1 MPAQFYES
9 RIIKPTQEDSFLDA
23 AFENNSPPDQQK
35 GNEAKNP
42 SLLVI
47 TRQQQDGDYDMGVLK
62 SLSSLSP
69 TSTSASPS
77 KPSNVHVH
85 ASPTRI
91 KSFDTHQTETTA
103 VIGNKSPQKK
113 NRSIRTTT
121 TKTKEGSLQ
130 IIITNNNNNNNTS
143 TSNNKPTM
151 NPNYSAKPKPKS
163 NPNIQTSTYTNPL
176 LGGLVLQQIQQPQT
190 KIKKPRSSG
199 SGSSVSISAI
209 QVTNIGSFTDLK
221 PNCTLIGI
229 NQTSIRG
236 LQLKQ
241 VTKIIERIQPE
252 QEIILLATKWFLVGG
267 VDDGDENEQ
276 ENEQERANEN
286 KKFNLRRPGS
296 SRSTMHNTGGSGSS
310 DGKPF
315 NSSSISNREK
325 KLLAETGCSYGP
337 CVGCEW
343 CGECF
348 CIIQ

>member
-47 TRQQQDGDYDMGVLK
+47 TRQQQDDDYDMGVLK

-130 IIITNNNNNNNTS
+130 IIITNNNNNTN

-315 NSSSISNREK
+315 NSSSITNREK

>member
-47 TRQQQDGDYDMGVLK
+47 TRQQQDDDYDMGVLK

-130 IIITNNNNNNNTS
+130 IIITTNNNNTN

-267 VDDGDENEQ
+267 VVDDDENEQ

>member
-47 TRQQQDGDYDMGVLK
+47 TRQQQDDDYDMGVLK

-130 IIITNNNNNNNTS
+130 IIITNNNNNTN

>member
-47 TRQQQDGDYDMGVLK
+47 TRQQQDDDYDMGVLK

-130 IIITNNNNNNNTS
+130 IIITNNNNNTN

-199 SGSSVSISAI
+199 SGSSGSISAI